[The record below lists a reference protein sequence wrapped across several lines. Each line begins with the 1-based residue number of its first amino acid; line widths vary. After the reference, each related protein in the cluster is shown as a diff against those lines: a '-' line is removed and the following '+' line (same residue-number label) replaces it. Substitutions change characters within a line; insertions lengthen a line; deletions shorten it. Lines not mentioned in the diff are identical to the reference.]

1 MQNAEIPLITL
12 NSDFFIDVLPVILKN
27 LGHKLESFAVES
39 FLKDGRLKNS
49 NCCYKGTLVKTSS
62 FWESSENFQKVI
74 FLEACRFEIV
84 ILLLQKYGFNIELSR

>member
-49 NCCYKGTLVKTSS
+49 N
-62 FWESSENFQKVI
+62 
-74 FLEACRFEIV
+74 
-84 ILLLQKYGFNIELSR
+84 